1 MDGDAGPMSSSC
13 YCSSCPKD
21 CIYIAG
27 ISARVITSA
36 MAVIPSR
43 DALKFIAS
51 NYLIMVKRIFP
62 D

>member
-1 MDGDAGPMSSSC
+1 MAMQGQCHHLVIVLLVQKTA
-13 YCSSCPKD
+13 
-21 CIYIAG
+21 YIAG